1 MTGGGGG
8 DTGVRADGGANVML
22 SGGAVRVQS
31 NGGGETGLMA
41 SGAGSSI
48 NASGLTVDV
57 SNSGGGR
64 GAFLQNGAAIAL
76 TNGSVTTSG
85 PGTFG
90 FLFQAPTGIA
100 NAIFFMVIFYQIHLY
115 SDMFLQM
122 YFCAMGVYGWF
133 TWKYRAEHAQ
143 SAIRTLSN
151 TNRLRLAALITGAV
165 LIIGT
170 LISQIHL
177 LLPQI
182 FEKPASYPYIDT
194 FVAVSSVLA
203 VILLA
208 RRIFETWVLWVLV
221 DITSIWL
228 YYVKGVKLIA
238 VEYVIFLSLAVLGVI
253 SWYRLWKKPEL
264 VPVE

>member
-1 MTGGGGG
+1 ML
-8 DTGVRADGGANVML
+8 DLNSVSALFDVREVFFTVLEHPVSYVEFIGTVLGLISVFLAARANIF
-22 SGGAVRVQS
+22 
-31 NGGGETGLMA
+31 TW
-41 SGAGSSI
+41 
-48 NASGLTVDV
+48 
-57 SNSGGGR
+57 
-64 GAFLQNGAAIAL
+64 
-76 TNGSVTTSG
+76 
-85 PGTFG
+85 
-90 FLFQAPTGIA
+90 PTGIA

-151 TNRLRLAALITGAV
+151 TNRLRLAALVAGAV
-165 LIIGT
+165 LVIGT

-182 FEKPASYPYIDT
+182 FDHPASFPYIDT

-208 RRIFETWVLWVLV
+208 RRIFETWVLWILV
-221 DITSIWL
+221 DVTSIGL
-228 YYVKGVKLIA
+228 YSVKGVKLIA
-238 VEYVIFLSLAVLGVI
+238 LEFVIFLVLAALGVL
-253 SWYRLWKKPEL
+253 SWYRLWKESEL
-264 VPVE
+264 VTAE